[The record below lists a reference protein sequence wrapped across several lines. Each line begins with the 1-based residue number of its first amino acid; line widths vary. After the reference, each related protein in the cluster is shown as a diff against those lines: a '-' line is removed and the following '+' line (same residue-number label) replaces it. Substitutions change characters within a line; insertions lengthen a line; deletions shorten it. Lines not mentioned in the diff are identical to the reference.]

1 MTDAHDGEYR
11 STTTYRV
18 MIWSIRAFF
27 MFFLTGL
34 FLILILELVVASEA
48 IGILVAGCV
57 FGGVISIA
65 TAFVP
70 LTRFSALVQEN
81 SGMQIDGQLPFLRHL
96 VSDLWRMGWRR

>member
-1 MTDAHDGEYR
+1 
-11 STTTYRV
+11 
-18 MIWSIRAFF
+18 MIWSIRAFL
-27 MFFLTGL
+27 MCFLTGL
-34 FLILILELVVASEA
+34 FLILVLELVVASEV

-57 FGGVISIA
+57 FGCAISFA

-70 LTRFSALVQEN
+70 LARFSALIQEN